1 MQKIMLKLSLTVL
14 LLLGAAAC
22 SGHDERPQTRQDAK
36 VPEMEFET
44 SEPVKGKLNVYSSM
58 ARAVKYNTANTAQNM
73 HKTIFNE
80 NHNQKP
86 REVIRMMLESHDGL
100 ENRLY
105 SAARVLDYAV
115 LYAASQ
121 VKEPGRTTLDNIYS
135 KTAQQ
140 LSLGAI
146 KAHKNALFALKKIKE
161 IDRVAA
167 RERRA
172 LASINARQER
182 NGVLSEEDLENKKGL
197 EVFLLKSEKLKK
209 ALQMDVKDYRDL
221 IRVDQDV
228 KLSLEGRP
236 FYELEDFDKKNV
248 LDTFQTAAV
257 DNRRELDGARRNSRM
272 YRAPKVK
279 QAAIQAYPEI
289 ERLNVNGYGPKDK
302 IYTDSLYNR
311 AVTIAENL
319 SDAVMAYKNID
330 GEKEPLKKKS
340 AETKV
345 YDNLGIAILAQ
356 AEIDYNLV
364 KSVDADCA
372 LTEKEIRGVKK
383 ELDTLAK
390 KRRLNAAD
398 NVRRLNTNLKL
409 IELEVRLSQIKAER
423 AVALRGLYFHSG
435 LSPFS
440 KTVLNA
446 DLKDIESDL
455 KVSFNR
461 DMVEML
467 AKAKQND
474 ENDKSAGNVWAKKD
488 NWLEELVD
496 GSNEPEPQVS
506 VVPAKAAGEFEPYTE
521 SRFDKATVMQLGSY
535 RQKENADL
543 EWNMLKE
550 LYPQLAAYTPKIET
564 VKVRGVDMYRLIL
577 TSAAGGFKDLCNS
590 LRQARVECLLR

>member
-1 MQKIMLKLSLTVL
+1 M
-14 LLLGAAAC
+14 
-22 SGHDERPQTRQDAK
+22 
-36 VPEMEFET
+36 
-44 SEPVKGKLNVYSSM
+44 
-58 ARAVKYNTANTAQNM
+58 
-73 HKTIFNE
+73 
-80 NHNQKP
+80 
-86 REVIRMMLESHDGL
+86 
-100 ENRLY
+100 
-105 SAARVLDYAV
+105 
-115 LYAASQ
+115 
-121 VKEPGRTTLDNIYS
+121 
-135 KTAQQ
+135 
-140 LSLGAI
+140 
-146 KAHKNALFALKKIKE
+146 
-161 IDRVAA
+161 
-167 RERRA
+167 
-172 LASINARQER
+172 
-182 NGVLSEEDLENKKGL
+182 
-197 EVFLLKSEKLKK
+197 
-209 ALQMDVKDYRDL
+209 
-221 IRVDQDV
+221 
-228 KLSLEGRP
+228 
-236 FYELEDFDKKNV
+236 
-248 LDTFQTAAV
+248 DTFQTAAV

-279 QAAIQAYPEI
+279 QAAVQAYPEI

-319 SDAVMAYKNID
+319 SDAVTAYKNID
-330 GEKEPLKKKS
+330 GDKEPLKKKS

-364 KSVDADCA
+364 KSVDADCV
-372 LTEKEIRGVKK
+372 LTEKEIRSVKK
-383 ELDTLAK
+383 ELDTFAK

-398 NVRRLNTNLKL
+398 NVRRLNANLKL
-409 IELEVRLSQIKAER
+409 IELETRLSQIKAER

-446 DLKDIESDL
+446 ELKDIESDL

-474 ENDKSAGNVWAKKD
+474 ENDRSAGNVWAKKD

-496 GSNEPEPQVS
+496 GSGEPEPQVS
-506 VVPAKAAGEFEPYTE
+506 IVPAKAAGEFEPYTE